1 MQFVDTARQLEVKVL
16 NLCIRSP
23 KRYTFF
29 LTSEIMH
36 LASMVHNEVRSA
48 NNTYPRNKHEAQL
61 RRDHLTEGNNALMN
75 LIPKLVL
82 LYDALLENPDAQK
95 WCDGAIEEISLLI
108 AAEKKLIRNTK
119 RADAERYKNLPT
131 GDLLFQVD
139 DALQGDEDQ
148 E

>member
-1 MQFVDTARQLEVKVL
+1 MLFVDTARQLEVKVL

-29 LTSEIMH
+29 LTSEIMR

-48 NNTYPRNKHEAQL
+48 NNTYPRNKHEAQI

-82 LYDALLENPDAQK
+82 LYDALLENPEAQK

-119 RADAERYKNLPT
+119 RADLERYRNLPT
-131 GDLLFQVD
+131 DGLHFPD
-139 DALQGDEDQ
+139 DDSEDT
-148 E
+148 EE